1 MYTYINFNT
10 IFTTIWSINRINQIL
25 KTLYISFSNT
35 AYEWTLCHTN
45 DNLIYDN
52 LHLQKLATK
61 TRVWQTRLTIHFRE
75 SFATRLPLP
84 SSRFTWKRKR
94 NRWIECPSPHTEH
107 STRLYAHRGGKARP
121 RYRCFERTPAGQSA
135 VEQRC
140 LSEAALFLSS
150 STVVARCTKLLA
162 HPFETSRS
170 ALYPFTPRHPPPCEC
185 QWQDTQDQVTCEH
198 LVRFVLDTIDISCIY
213 LNVPCTLGIEIKVGS
228 LKENRGVGRAS
239 FRRCLLGLIWIC
251 WWNWDSKWEII

>member
-1 MYTYINFNT
+1 M

-25 KTLYISFSNT
+25 KILYISFSNI

-162 HPFETSRS
+162 HPCAHSKLRDPLFIR
-170 ALYPFTPRHPPPCEC
+170 LHLDTPRRVSASDKIH
-185 QWQDTQDQVTCEH
+185 
-198 LVRFVLDTIDISCIY
+198 R
-213 LNVPCTLGIEIKVGS
+213 IKWHVNTSYGLFS
-228 LKENRGVGRAS
+228 IRSIFRA
-239 FRRCLLGLIWIC
+239 FTWTYRAL
-251 WWNWDSKWEII
+251 